1 MPGDLRIGIRLDA
14 DGKGFVGEMRLARR
28 ELDKLA
34 GGTGK
39 AGRATAAYARASQ
52 RGERATRDF
61 GKSVSTAHGRVAKY
75 AGAFFGAQGLIAA
88 TRGLGRHA
96 DAYTR
101 VSNAVRLATN
111 SAGEQARVQTQ
122 LFDIAQRTRA
132 PIGAVANLYQK
143 LSLSQSDLGA
153 SSSELLG
160 VIEGVGQAL
169 VISGTDAG
177 QASGALLQ
185 LSQAL
190 GGGVVRAEEFN
201 SVLEGAPQILRAAAK
216 HIDGAGGSAAK
227 LRQIVN
233 AGELSSRNLFNA
245 LQAALPN
252 LAADFEKTTST
263 IDQGIIT
270 VNNAMTEFVGRLDET
285 VGASSAVSAALEGF
299 AGALDSVDIDALIN
313 SAKPLLYIA
322 GGLAAVLGI
331 RAVAAMGKYSLA
343 AYAAAAANVNL
354 ARSKTAAAVAAGK
367 MTTAMG
373 RARLAVTLLGR
384 AIKIA
389 SGPVGWLL
397 LAGSALATLAFNT
410 RETGLE
416 LQEYNR
422 ILAETDA
429 SNLTAQS
436 TAAAAAA

>member
-132 PIGAVANLYQK
+132 PIGAVANLYQR

-190 GGGVVRAEEFN
+190 GGVDDVVIHDDMLPHIADHEDKARVRFANRLLPTLEEPDEVWLAGYKNDRGDYEFRRHFIRGWDDKKATFT
-201 SVLEGAPQILRAAAK
+201 VVAEGA
-216 HIDGAGGSAAK
+216 DGWLFYTFFPTRK
-227 LRQIVN
+227 EKEINKRRL
-233 AGELSSRNLFNA
+233 GEL
-245 LQAALPN
+245 
-252 LAADFEKTTST
+252 
-263 IDQGIIT
+263 
-270 VNNAMTEFVGRLDET
+270 
-285 VGASSAVSAALEGF
+285 
-299 AGALDSVDIDALIN
+299 
-313 SAKPLLYIA
+313 LYFRPED
-322 GGLAAVLGI
+322 G
-331 RAVAAMGKYSLA
+331 
-343 AYAAAAANVNL
+343 
-354 ARSKTAAAVAAGK
+354 
-367 MTTAMG
+367 
-373 RARLAVTLLGR
+373 
-384 AIKIA
+384 
-389 SGPVGWLL
+389 
-397 LAGSALATLAFNT
+397 
-410 RETGLE
+410 E
-416 LQEYNR
+416 
-422 ILAETDA
+422 
-429 SNLTAQS
+429 
-436 TAAAAAA
+436 